1 VSPPPFQRPRRVL
14 VVDDSPDIHNLF
26 RKMLLPEGAA
36 DPQLASLE
44 NELFGPQPTAPEPS
58 PRLDLRIDSAMQGE
72 DAVTMVADAVAAD
85 DPYFLAFVDVRMP
98 PGIDGIATIRRL
110 WPVAPDLYTVIC
122 TAYSD
127 YSWEAISRELGH
139 SPNLLILRKPF
150 ESIEVRQI
158 VSTVA
163 RMYDALAAM
172 QINLEHLQG
181 AMAELEGAAIASQA
195 RTSAACAHAADAVLF
210 LSPDGLLVEA
220 YARHASLAPLV
231 SAAKGAHVRD
241 LLPGFELP
249 EGGGRRA
256 ARVDGPGGVP
266 VEIAAHPLGRGPGD
280 PEGLMLLCHV
290 TTP

>member
-1 VSPPPFQRPRRVL
+1 MSESTRGRSRRVL
-14 VVDDSPDIHNLF
+14 IVDDSPDIHALF
-26 RKMLLPEGAA
+26 RKMLLPESAV
-36 DPQLASLE
+36 DPQLESLE
-44 NELFGPQPTAPEPS
+44 AELFGPKTVAPESTPAVDV
-58 PRLDLRIDSAMQGE
+58 RLDSALQGE
-72 DAVTMVADAVAAD
+72 EAIEKVKAARD

-98 PGIDGIATIRRL
+98 PGIDGIATVRRL

-172 QINLEHLQG
+172 RDNLEQLQR
-181 AMAELEGAAIASQA
+181 AMAELEGAALAGRA
-195 RTSAACAHAADAVLF
+195 RTAAACAHAADAVLF
-210 LSPDGLLVEA
+210 VGPDGRLLDA
-220 YARHASLAPLV
+220 HARHEALAALR
-231 SAAKGAHVRD
+231 SAAKGARAED
-241 LLPGFELP
+241 LLPGLGP
-249 EGGGRRA
+249 PRAGARLA
-256 ARVDGPGGVP
+256 ARAGPGGAP
-266 VEIAAHPLGRGPGD
+266 VEVTAHPLDGPQGA